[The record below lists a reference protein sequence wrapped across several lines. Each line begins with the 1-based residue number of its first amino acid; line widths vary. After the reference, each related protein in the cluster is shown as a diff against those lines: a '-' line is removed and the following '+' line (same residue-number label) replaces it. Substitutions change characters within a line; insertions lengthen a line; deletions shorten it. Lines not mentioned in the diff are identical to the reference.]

1 MTARRTGRERPAD
14 IEIGAAVRARRL
26 RFKRKP
32 ETDVR
37 FTGQPGVESDSH
49 TERENLPEEV
59 EPGKVYRDVKV
70 GWIAGAR
77 IDDDDVEELEEQI
90 AAKGRSKG
98 APTKE
103 S

>member
-1 MTARRTGRERPAD
+1 MTSRRTGRERPAD

-32 ETDVR
+32 ETHVEFR
-37 FTGQPGVESDSH
+37 GEPGVESDSH

-90 AAKGRSKG
+90 AAKRRSKG

>member
-1 MTARRTGRERPAD
+1 MTSRRSERERPAD
-14 IEIGAAVRARRL
+14 VEIGAAVRARRL

-32 ETDVR
+32 ETHVGFR
-37 FTGQPGVESDSH
+37 GEPGIESDSY
-49 TERENLPEEV
+49 TARENLPEEV
-59 EPGKVYRDVKV
+59 EPGKVYRDVRV

-77 IDDDDVEELEEQI
+77 IDDDDVEELEDQI

-98 APTKE
+98 APSKE